1 VSNPKQ
7 YVYNKITELHR
18 HPNWMLVKDV
28 DKVIYY
34 YLVPLLR
41 VKETEVRLRGRSIQ
55 VQVGTY
61 FTTTRSLSESL
72 GIGRGVVR
80 GAIQR
85 LQKFEFLNFEPFIV
99 HKQQWGTFVSRPINP
114 RNFKIKCNKSSDII
128 DSCAEKSKNKKT
140 LDKNQKKLTHGIEK
154 LTHGISKNEPTES
167 PHKKTHLSTSKKIK
181 SPTELAKT
189 NPQYTKSVLN
199 LKKNISMMFN
209 FLKSWGDNFYKFKE
223 LEITPD
229 LYSEYFVELME
240 LYQKHLPRK
249 ALAIDFETFL
259 SENKTRFSLENLCLW
274 RGWLEQRDSSNARTS
289 CYWPKFELL
298 IQKDQRQDHI
308 QKGYEYF
315 MKQKQKQELKKQK
328 KRIELAERDRL
339 HSEKEI
345 EIINKQVM
353 DYVECI
359 GSEADNLRL
368 TANSKA
374 FAALG
379 LHTKTELEIKA
390 IKERKSYK
398 SLYNQLL
405 IQEVLYD
412 KQHRKE
418 FYSGDFKIVLFQKE
432 KKKYEADIFC
442 YEATK

>member
-1 VSNPKQ
+1 
-7 YVYNKITELHR
+7 
-18 HPNWMLVKDV
+18 MLVKDV

-41 VKETEVRLRGRSIQ
+41 VKETEVRLRGRLIQ

-80 GAIQR
+80 GAIKR

-114 RNFKIKCNKSSDII
+114 RNFRIKCNKSSDII

-140 LDKNQKKLTHGIEK
+140 LDENQKKLTHGIEK

-189 NPQYTKSVLN
+189 NPQYTKSVLI

-209 FLKSWGDNFYKFKE
+209 FLKSEGDNFYKFKD

-229 LYSEYFVELME
+229 LYSEYFVQLME

-274 RGWLEQRDSSNARTS
+274 RGWLEQRDSSNDRTS
-289 CYWPKFELL
+289 CYWPKFESL
-298 IQKDQRQDHI
+298 IQKEPRQDHI
-308 QKGYEYF
+308 KKGYEYF
-315 MKQKQKQELKKQK
+315 MKKQKKQELEEQK

-339 HSEKEI
+339 NSEKKMEM
-345 EIINKQVM
+345 INKQVL
-353 DYVECI
+353 DYVDCI
-359 GSEADNLRL
+359 GSKADNLRFN
-368 TANSKA
+368 ANSKT

-379 LHTKTELEIKA
+379 LNAKTELEIKA
-390 IKERKSYK
+390 IKGRKSFK
-398 SLYNQLL
+398 TLFNQLL
-405 IQEVLYD
+405 IEEVMHD
-412 KQHRKE
+412 KAHRKE
-418 FYSGDFKIVLFQKE
+418 FYSGDYKIYLFKEEEKE
-432 KKKYEADIFC
+432 KYASGISCNEA
-442 YEATK
+442 AQ